1 MIDIEKYI
9 SEAVDALTG
18 RFGDRLVYVGLQ
30 GSYLRGEATEDSDI
44 DIMTVIDDLDIS
56 DLAAYRKIIRSM
68 PYADKSCGFICSCE
82 DLKHWNPLEIHHLL
96 NSTADRYGQLR
107 LLVPSYSPEDTRNF
121 IKMSINNMYHELC
134 HRYIHGDPENTVAAL
149 PGIYKGVFYILQNK
163 HYLTEGIFVGTKAE
177 LLKYLKGLDYEVM
190 RRCVDLSGGQ
200 RFSHEENFKLL
211 FTWCQET
218 LHAL

>member
-44 DIMTVIDDLDIS
+44 DIMTVIDDLGIS

-96 NSTADRYGQLR
+96 NGTADRYGQLR
-107 LLVPSYSPEDTRNF
+107 LLVPSYSPEDIRNF

-134 HRYIHGDPENTVAAL
+134 HRYIHGDPENTEAAL
-149 PGIYKGVFYILQNK
+149 PGIYKGVFFILQNK
-163 HYLTEGIFVGTKAE
+163 HYLTDGCFIGKKED
-177 LLKYLKGLDYEVM
+177 LLKHLIGLDYEVM
-190 RRCVDLSGGQ
+190 RRCIDLSEGQ
-200 RFSHEENFKLL
+200 RFSQADNFKLL